1 MTFNDRWNSEWKSCQ
16 WLPGQGQVHFRSA
29 NIIKLSLES
38 FLNVLPI
45 SCAGPSRTT
54 SRRPAKKSAPMK
66 LNPSEEAN
74 QQIQRFPS
82 LASLVYIQDL
92 PVVYPTKTTTTTTT
106 TTSRRPPTA
115 SLKRAPTTPYRK
127 STSTQ
132 KPRTTKRVKNL
143 VSDYSCPKP
152 EMVPFRWFPLPCDS
166 HKQCTKSMGK
176 NYRCCEINSNS
187 FKTCTKGIVK
197 QIPEQKHTRRIRGNI
212 LHKHNDWPL
221 PFPALFGV
229 PVKCPKVPL
238 AELFWNV
245 QACETDN
252 DCWPRVCCPDG
263 RKKFCRSPNPEFKD
277 AKTPFARQLMQ
288 RKDLPENNKKS
299 PSWYPCHSQRSN
311 RRPASSSAQHL
322 LHSMSIQCPVT
333 QPWNVSRISV
343 VRKVQKDIV
352 GHLNDLYSRW
362 WPTLCHRHSL
372 AIS

>member
-1 MTFNDRWNSEWKSCQ
+1 M
-16 WLPGQGQVHFRSA
+16 
-29 NIIKLSLES
+29 
-38 FLNVLPI
+38 LPI

-106 TTSRRPPTA
+106 TTSRRPPPSPTA

-212 LHKHNDWPL
+212 LHKHND
-221 PFPALFGV
+221 
-229 PVKCPKVPL
+229 
-238 AELFWNV
+238 
-245 QACETDN
+245 
-252 DCWPRVCCPDG
+252 
-263 RKKFCRSPNPEFKD
+263 
-277 AKTPFARQLMQ
+277 
-288 RKDLPENNKKS
+288 
-299 PSWYPCHSQRSN
+299 
-311 RRPASSSAQHL
+311 
-322 LHSMSIQCPVT
+322 
-333 QPWNVSRISV
+333 
-343 VRKVQKDIV
+343 
-352 GHLNDLYSRW
+352 
-362 WPTLCHRHSL
+362 
-372 AIS
+372 